1 MFDALQTTGR
11 ASLHRS
17 DGSRRSDDEL
27 RAQGGDIAL
36 RLALLDEAMHARAQG
51 DGPDLP
57 YPPRLFLA
65 YKWGSAAQDAWVAAL
80 AQQLGERGWDLVF
93 DGQRDDTVDR
103 TVEAFVGRLAA
114 CQVFVAVLSQD
125 YLAATVDPRHPTWVY
140 DELQCALLLR
150 DQGRLRLVGIVPPPP
165 LDAAVP
171 RPTAEQRMPPR
182 PDQLA
187 IVAQAYQPPR
197 FDELHHLATPADLAP
212 LLDQHLTYR
221 GPVLDPVARAWV
233 AERLQPAA
241 GDAALDELLA
251 RHPFVAAAWRRRVVQ
266 QRDGGDLA
274 AARASCQQALAA
286 LADPLERLPFE
297 REHIELLK
305 RCGDRSAAAGAATRL
320 IAERPHDWVAHWQL
334 GDLLDDAQAWWAAR
348 AHLLLAQREAPAGSS
363 DPALTLAVV
372 YMALGLLAP
381 ARQTLQALLAWDPD
395 NGRAQRNLARVLAAL
410 ADGSGGD
417 AATWTTMTGPLPGC
431 SDCRA
436 LFIPAPQQPVFC
448 AACAAPRAADAA
460 PCRIC
465 GADGWLPLPEA
476 DAPAAAAHRC
486 PVCRSGQIR
495 WLPEALL

>member
-1 MFDALQTTGR
+1 MSDALQAAPSTWR
-11 ASLHRS
+11 QRP
-17 DGSRRSDDEL
+17 DGSRRSNDEL
-27 RAQGGDIAL
+27 RAEGGDIAL
-36 RLALLDEAMHARAQG
+36 RLALLDEAMQARVQSN
-51 DGPDLP
+51 GPDLP

-65 YKWGSAAQDAWVAAL
+65 YKWGSPAQDAWVAAL
-80 AQQLGERGWDLVF
+80 ARQLADRGWDLVF
-93 DGQRDDTVDR
+93 DGQRDEAVDR
-103 TVEAFVGRLAA
+103 TVEAFVGRLVG

-125 YLAATVDPRHPTWVY
+125 YLATTLDPRHPTWVH
-140 DELQCALLLR
+140 DEMQCALLLR

-171 RPTAEQRMPPR
+171 RPPAEVRMPPR

-187 IVAQAYQPPR
+187 IVAQAYQSPR
-197 FDELHHLATPADLAP
+197 LDELYRLATQAELAP
-212 LLDQHLTYR
+212 LLDQHLTYH
-221 GPVLDPVARAWV
+221 GPVLDAAARTWV
-233 AERLQPAA
+233 AERLRPQA

-251 RHPFVAAAWRRRVVQ
+251 RHPFVAEAWRQRVVR
-266 QRDGGDLA
+266 QRDRADLA
-274 AARASCQQALAA
+274 AALTSSEQALAA
-286 LADPLERLPFE
+286 LTDPLQRLGFE
-297 REHIELLK
+297 RERIALLK
-305 RCGDRSAAAGAATRL
+305 RLGKRSAAAQAATRL

-334 GDLLDDAQAWWAAR
+334 GDLLDDGQAWWAAR
-348 AHLLLAQREAPAGSS
+348 AHLLLAQREAPTGTS

-372 YMALGLLAP
+372 YMALGLLTP

-395 NGRAQRNLARVLAAL
+395 NHRAQRNLARVQAAL

-417 AATWTTMTGPLPGC
+417 AATWTTLSGPLPGC

-460 PCRIC
+460 PCRLC
-465 GADGWLPLPEA
+465 GADGWLPLPEV
-476 DAPAAAAHRC
+476 DAPAAAAQRC